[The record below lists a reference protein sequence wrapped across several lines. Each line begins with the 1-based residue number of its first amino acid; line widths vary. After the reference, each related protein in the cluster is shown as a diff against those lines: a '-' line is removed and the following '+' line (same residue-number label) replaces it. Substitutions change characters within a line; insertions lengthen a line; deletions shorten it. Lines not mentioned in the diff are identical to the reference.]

1 MGANFAA
8 LLYLVDLL
16 CIPVG
21 SLNMNA
27 NATSTVPSATPSP
40 SIFTGGA
47 SSGGVSVGG
56 GVYVGVLGTLG
67 FGLAWL

>member
-1 MGANFAA
+1 MGNFAA
-8 LLYLVDLL
+8 LTYLVDVL
-16 CIPVG
+16 CAPVG
-21 SLNMNA
+21 GLNMNA
-27 NATSTVPSATPSP
+27 NATSTMSSATPSP

-56 GVYVGVLGTLG
+56 LVYVGVLGTLG